1 MCENLSQVG
10 SRPSGKSIEVEG
22 REQSQSQSSHMQVYR
37 LDYIALMLVIAADMK
52 SCPIMACAATGPCA
66 RSGGE
71 GAAHGSGDEGQGAG
85 SKCHGRAG
93 LRTPHSS

>member
-10 SRPSGKSIEVEG
+10 SRPIGNPPRPKIPNISRYRACLSGSTCAGYILVAHVNE
-22 REQSQSQSSHMQVYR
+22 SQMY
-37 LDYIALMLVIAADMK
+37 
-52 SCPIMACAATGPCA
+52 CPTMACAATGPCA